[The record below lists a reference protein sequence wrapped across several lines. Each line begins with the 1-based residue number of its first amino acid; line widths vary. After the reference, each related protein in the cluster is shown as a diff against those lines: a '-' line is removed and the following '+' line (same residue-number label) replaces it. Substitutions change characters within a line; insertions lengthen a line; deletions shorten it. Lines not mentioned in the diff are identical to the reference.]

1 MRKLP
6 SRIDKDP
13 PASFYANLLGYLA
26 ETYPRASLD
35 PMALSSLKPLWDD
48 LWRAGRNAEVTAQS
62 TCSCDGHT
70 ITPSPATQVDYA
82 RGAARPPTKAVRGVL
97 YPVTELR
104 EASPVEQVKRKAD
117 AGFEH
122 VKRIQA
128 KIARFVESYDRSPP
142 RTEEAA
148 AKKRQQV
155 RSLEAEL
162 ASSIASTKSLLEDV
176 ETVRENYPHYKGLR
190 KYLPALGTLPEERAA
205 LEVIAKPKP
214 RKSAKPRAEFV
225 APTKNEETPEKTD
238 KNAGKKVDKAE
249 KPAKKG
255 KLTEAEK
262 QATLMAAIK
271 EGLQAALAA
280 QLGKK

>member
-26 ETYPRASLD
+26 ETYPAANLD
-35 PMALSSLKPLWDD
+35 PKVLSSLKPLWDEM
-48 LWRAGRNAEVTAQS
+48 WRAGRNAEVTAQS

-82 RGAARPPTKAVRGVL
+82 RGAARPPTKAVRGVM
-97 YPVTELR
+97 YPVTALR

-148 AKKRQQV
+148 AKKRQQL

-162 ASSIASTKSLLEDV
+162 ASSIASTKSLLADV

-214 RKSAKPRAEFV
+214 RKPAKPRAEFV
-225 APTKNEETPEKTD
+225 APTKNEATPEKAD
-238 KNAGKKVDKAE
+238 KKAAKKADKAE
-249 KPAKKG
+249 KPAKQR

-262 QATLMAAIK
+262 QATLMDAIK
-271 EGLQAALAA
+271 NSLQTVLAA